1 MNQKTVLI
9 AGATGMV
16 GGQAL
21 QLALD
26 HPDIREVRTLGRKV
40 VNQSHP
46 KLKQWT
52 AEDLG
57 SYKDA
62 NCFTGVDTLLFCVGA
77 YTGALKEAAF
87 RYVNVD
93 IPYAIAKQLQVHAP
107 QANFCLLSGQGADRT
122 EKSRVQFAREKGIIE
137 NKLSALGLGGFA
149 TFRPGYIYPV
159 KKREEPNWMYTV
171 SRRIYPLLKR
181 NTNMSIPSDALA
193 HAMLTVGLKPI
204 EQEVW
209 ENAQMRA
216 LTS

>member
-1 MNQKTVLI
+1 
-9 AGATGMV
+9 MV
-16 GGQAL
+16 GGHAL

-26 HPDIREVRTLGRKV
+26 HPDIQEVRTLGRRAV
-40 VNQSHP
+40 DLSHP

-52 AEDLG
+52 AVDLSSFEDH
-57 SYKDA
+57 
-62 NCFTGVDTLLFCVGA
+62 NCFLGVDTLLFCVGA

-87 RYVNVD
+87 RHVNVD
-93 IPYAIAKQLQVHAP
+93 IPYAVAKQLQVHAP
-107 QANFCLLSGQGADRT
+107 RATFCLLSGQGADRT
-122 EKSRVQFAREKGIIE
+122 EKSQVQFAREKGIIE

-159 KKREEPNWMYTV
+159 KKREEPNWMYAL

-181 NTNMSIPSDALA
+181 NKNMSIPSDALA

-204 EQEVW
+204 EQEFW
-209 ENAQMRA
+209 ENAHMRA

>member
-1 MNQKTVLI
+1 MKTVLI

-16 GGQAL
+16 GGHAL

-26 HPDIREVRTLGRKV
+26 HPDIQQVRTLGRKAV
-40 VNQSHP
+40 DQSHP

-52 AEDLG
+52 AEDL
-57 SYKDA
+57 SSFEDA
-62 NCFTGVDTLLFCVGA
+62 NCFSKVDTLLFCVGA

-87 RYVNVD
+87 RHVNVD
-93 IPYAIAKQLQVHAP
+93 IPYAVAKQLQVHAP

-159 KKREEPNWMYTV
+159 NKREEPNWMYAL
-171 SRRIYPLLKR
+171 SRHIYPLLKR
-181 NTNMSIPSDALA
+181 NKNMSIPSDALA
-193 HAMLTVGLKPI
+193 HAMLTVGLKPV

-209 ENAQMRA
+209 ENAHMRA

>member
-1 MNQKTVLI
+1 
-9 AGATGMV
+9 MV

-87 RYVNVD
+87 RHVNVD

>member
-1 MNQKTVLI
+1 MKTVLI

-16 GGQAL
+16 GGHAL

-26 HPDIREVRTLGRKV
+26 HPDVKEVRTLGRKAV
-40 VNQSHP
+40 DQSHS

-52 AEDLG
+52 AVDL
-57 SYKDA
+57 SSFKDA
-62 NCFTGVDTLLFCVGA
+62 NCFSGVDTLLFCVGA

-87 RYVNVD
+87 RHVNVD
-93 IPYAIAKQLQVHAP
+93 IPYAVAKQFHVHAP

-159 KKREEPNWMYTV
+159 KKREEPNWMYTL

-181 NTNMSIPSDALA
+181 NKNMSIPSDALA
-193 HAMLTVGLKPI
+193 QAMLTVGLKPI

-209 ENAQMRA
+209 ENAHMRA